1 MFSSPQI
8 SVTISII
15 CLFTVKG
22 TWDMWGKLIEIFLS
36 FLVFTIR
43 NIGCGLV
50 QSFTEVEQITVTL
63 PTAEDY

>member
-1 MFSSPQI
+1 
-8 SVTISII
+8 
-15 CLFTVKG
+15 
-22 TWDMWGKLIEIFLS
+22 MWGKLIEIFLS

-43 NIGCGLV
+43 NIGCGFV